1 MKIKTRCN
9 HCGKVYQMSA
19 DYLGKTAQCK
29 QCHNN
34 FLMETYEEFQ
44 DASPTLE
51 LQLSDPVP
59 PPQPAPPAAGPAQ
72 AAFHPRGNGG
82 QAQAAPGFGQ
92 QAPAMPAQQPR
103 AMGAAAPMPGLPPR
117 QQPAAMP
124 GFQGQA
130 AASPAF
136 AAQPGVPP
144 QMPPAYGAPMQ
155 PQPAAAPYA
164 PPMPDV
170 AINQS
175 MTGGLGHPAA
185 QINVRTQTVVC
196 PKCRYSA
203 DIPPI
208 TSKMKVRCQQCGN
221 RFVVKPEKQKA
232 GKAPLTGGPKQ
243 VPKAAILLLLILL
256 AGGALY
262 FFVGIDTLFDLISS
276 YLG

>member
-34 FLMETYEEFQ
+34 FLMESYEEIQ
-44 DASPTLE
+44 EASPTLE

-59 PPQPAPPAAGPAQ
+59 PPQPAPQAAGPGQ
-72 AAFHPRGNGG
+72 AAFHSRGAGG
-82 QAQAAPGFGQ
+82 QAQAAPGFSQ
-92 QAPAMPAQQPR
+92 QTPAMPAQQPR
-103 AMGAAAPMPGLPPR
+103 AMGAAP
-117 QQPAAMP
+117 MP
-124 GFQGQA
+124 GFQVQA
-130 AASPAF
+130 AASPVF
-136 AAQPGVPP
+136 TGQPGVPP
-144 QMPPAYGAPMQ
+144 QMSPAYGAPM
-155 PQPAAAPYA
+155 PHQPAAAPYA

-175 MTGGLGHPAA
+175 QAGGLGHPAA

-221 RFVVKPEKQKA
+221 RFVVKPEKHKA
-232 GKAPLTGGPKQ
+232 GGASSAGGSKQ

-262 FFVGIDTLFDLISS
+262 FFVGIDPLFDLISS